1 MKYKL
6 IASDLDGTLLNKQR
20 SVSDKNISLI
30 KGFIKS
36 TNSQF
41 CLVSGRPPYF
51 IKDIADTINLG
62 EKIRYLVGY
71 NGAVVYDL
79 IEDMPVFEEVF
90 NSVYAF
96 KIIEYFMQKD
106 IKIVIFTEDKV
117 YVNLDFEGVER
128 YYGDKVVKLDTDN
141 FNPGKHKIYKMS
153 AFGFNPILPNELL
166 DMANFSFYNEH
177 NGLVDSEISPKNINK
192 GGALNKIC
200 ELMSI
205 TLHEVLAFGDAA
217 NDVEMLKIAGHSVAP
232 ANVEMSARIA
242 ADEID
247 IRTNDENFVGE
258 YLNSLIANNQ

>member
-1 MKYKL
+1 
-6 IASDLDGTLLNKQR
+6 
-20 SVSDKNISLI
+20 
-30 KGFIKS
+30 
-36 TNSQF
+36 
-41 CLVSGRPPYF
+41 
-51 IKDIADTINLG
+51 
-62 EKIRYLVGY
+62 
-71 NGAVVYDL
+71 
-79 IEDMPVFEEVF
+79 
-90 NSVYAF
+90 
-96 KIIEYFMQKD
+96 
-106 IKIVIFTEDKV
+106 
-117 YVNLDFEGVER
+117 
-128 YYGDKVVKLDTDN
+128 
-141 FNPGKHKIYKMS
+141 
-153 AFGFNPILPNELL
+153 
-166 DMANFSFYNEH
+166 MANFSFYNEH

>member
-1 MKYKL
+1 
-6 IASDLDGTLLNKQR
+6 
-20 SVSDKNISLI
+20 
-30 KGFIKS
+30 
-36 TNSQF
+36 
-41 CLVSGRPPYF
+41 
-51 IKDIADTINLG
+51 
-62 EKIRYLVGY
+62 
-71 NGAVVYDL
+71 
-79 IEDMPVFEEVF
+79 
-90 NSVYAF
+90 
-96 KIIEYFMQKD
+96 MQKD

-166 DMANFSFYNEH
+166 DMANFSFCNEH